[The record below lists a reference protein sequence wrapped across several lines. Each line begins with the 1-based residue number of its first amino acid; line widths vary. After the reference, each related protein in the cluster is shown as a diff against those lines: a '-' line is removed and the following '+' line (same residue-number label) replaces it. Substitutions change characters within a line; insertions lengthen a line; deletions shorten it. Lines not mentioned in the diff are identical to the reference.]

1 EKIFE
6 DDGKGCKNIMKDTLK
21 MGVRLL
27 IICAVAGLCLALT
40 YSKTKPKIDE
50 QEKLAE
56 QEAYSSL
63 FADAASFDEVDKGT
77 PAEEVSKIVCAKDSQ
92 GNTLGYC
99 VSVAPNGYKGAINM
113 NVGVKADGTLSGV
126 RIGSNSETAGLGAR
140 VSEESFYGQYEG
152 KTTPIVLGDQVQ
164 AITGATISST
174 AVTTGVNAAA
184 EAVAP
189 LLGK

>member
-1 EKIFE
+1 
-6 DDGKGCKNIMKDTLK
+6 M
-21 MGVRLL
+21 
-27 IICAVAGLCLALT
+27 
-40 YSKTKPKIDE
+40 
-50 QEKLAE
+50 
-56 QEAYSSL
+56 
-63 FADAASFDEVDKGT
+63 
-77 PAEEVSKIVCAKDSQ
+77 SKIVCAKDSQ

>member
-1 EKIFE
+1 
-6 DDGKGCKNIMKDTLK
+6 M
-21 MGVRLL
+21 
-27 IICAVAGLCLALT
+27 CLALT

-140 VSEESFYGQYEG
+140 VSEEIFYGQYEG

>member
-1 EKIFE
+1 
-6 DDGKGCKNIMKDTLK
+6 MKDTLK

-113 NVGVKADGTLSGV
+113 NVGVKAD
-126 RIGSNSETAGLGAR
+126 ETAGLGAR